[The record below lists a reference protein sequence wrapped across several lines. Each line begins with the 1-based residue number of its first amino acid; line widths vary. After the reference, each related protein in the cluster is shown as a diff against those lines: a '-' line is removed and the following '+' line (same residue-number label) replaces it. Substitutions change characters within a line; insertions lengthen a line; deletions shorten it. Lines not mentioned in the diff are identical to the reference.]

1 MKNVTFFK
9 YQGTGNDFV
18 LIDNRTEFFPKKNVE
33 LIEELCDRRFGIGGD
48 GLILL
53 ENDPTADFKMMYYNA
68 DGNESTMCGNGG
80 RCIVSFAHFLEI
92 FSKDTTFN
100 AIDGLHHATINE
112 NGIVALQMIDVA
124 KDTIKKDTD
133 FTFLFTGSPH
143 HVAMVNDIQNF
154 NVFENGKNIRYSD
167 TYKPGGTNV
176 NFVEQ
181 LNADSFKIRTYER
194 GVEDETLSCGT
205 GATAVAIA
213 MNSLGK
219 TAANKITIQV
229 EGGDVQ
235 VTFDQN
241 EEKYYN
247 VMLTGAAKQVFK
259 GEISID

>member
-18 LIDNRTEFFPKKNVE
+18 MIDNRKEFFPKRNVE
-33 LIEELCDRRFGIGGD
+33 LIEKLCNRRFGIGGD

-53 ENDPTADFKMMYYNA
+53 ENDPTADFKMVYYNA

-100 AIDGLHHATINE
+100 AIDGLHHATINDE
-112 NGIVALQMIDVA
+112 GIVALQMIDVA
-124 KDTIKKDTD
+124 KVTIKKDTD

-143 HVAMVNDIQNF
+143 HVAMANDIEHF

-167 TYKPGGTNV
+167 QYKPGGTNV

-181 LNADSFKIRTYER
+181 LSNDSFKIRTYER

-213 MNSLGK
+213 MNNLGK
-219 TAANKITIQV
+219 TAADKITIQV
-229 EGGDVQ
+229 QGGDVQ
-235 VTFDQN
+235 VSFNQN
-241 EEKYYN
+241 QEKYYN
-247 VMLTGAAKQVFK
+247 VMLTGVAKQVFK